1 MSLPNIP
8 DITPQIDLKR
18 EDMVNL
24 LLASVAL
31 EEIGMGH
38 LLNAEAEKLQKVIQS
53 AACGESHLQNLL
65 QLNESVERTV
75 NALNRM
81 QMLLQA
87 KMENILRLV
96 PPKSSCTHTSTGTCT
111 STHTHTSTCTATCT
125 TTGSCTHTSTCT
137 CTATSTHTH
146 TSTCTAT
153 STHTH
158 TSTCTATG
166 SCTHTSTGTCTA
178 TSTHTHTSTCT
189 ATDTTT
195 SSCTHTSTH
204 THTSTCTTTGTRT
217 NTSTTT
223 GTHTSTRTHTSTATQ
238 THTSTCTEP
247 RRCTE
252 TFAGACLDAA
262 PPASCPPSGEARS
275 RAVTGY
281 GNGVAEETG
290 GSSVQGVV
298 SLNLDTAFDMSKK
311 RDNALL
317 FSLDGV
323 WASGTPVRII
333 LESISGQVLA
343 TLLPEHGPGAA
354 EILVTG
360 AGILSGSGFDYCGYR
375 CKTSFSLLLKQ
386 TPSGWQSQIRFS
398 LPCGRPYDSGTVCMP
413 ASAFALLDSARTR
426 G

>member
-38 LLNAEAEKLQKVIQS
+38 LLNAEAEKLQKVIQP

-87 KMENILRLV
+87 KMENILQLV
-96 PPKSSCTHTSTGTCT
+96 PPKSSCTHTATGTCTSTHTHTSTCTATGTTTGSCTHTSTGTCT
-111 STHTHTSTCTATCT
+111 STHTHTSTCTATST
-125 TTGSCTHTSTCT
+125 TTGTCTHTSTCT

-153 STHTH
+153 
-158 TSTCTATG
+158 
-166 SCTHTSTGTCTA
+166 
-178 TSTHTHTSTCT
+178 
-189 ATDTTT
+189 
-195 SSCTHTSTH
+195 
-204 THTSTCTTTGTRT
+204 GTRT
-217 NTSTTT
+217 NTSMTTS
-223 GTHTSTRTHTSTATQ
+223 THTSTRTHTSTVTQ

-247 RRCTE
+247 RRCTQ
-252 TFAGACLDAA
+252 TFASACLDAV
-262 PPASCPPSGEARS
+262 PPASCPPSSEARS

-298 SLNLDTAFDMSKK
+298 SLNLNAAFDTAKK

-333 LESISGQVLA
+333 LESISEQVLA

-413 ASAFALLDSARTR
+413 ASAFALLDSARAR